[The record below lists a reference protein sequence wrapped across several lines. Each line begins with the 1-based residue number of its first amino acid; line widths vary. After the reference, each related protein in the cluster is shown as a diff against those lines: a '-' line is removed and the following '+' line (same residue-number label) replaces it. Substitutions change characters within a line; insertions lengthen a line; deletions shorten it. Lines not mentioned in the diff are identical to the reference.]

1 MHTSVHARSC
11 IPSRFAVVD
20 TVDPCLNNSSFRTH
34 KFRVC
39 ESHYVV
45 MNIINV
51 VCYLNHLHVQLSE
64 LFTYPNKF
72 TRPVAT
78 GVRISEDIL

>member
-1 MHTSVHARSC
+1 MHTLTYNELLLKRNVQYY
-11 IPSRFAVVD
+11 F
-20 TVDPCLNNSSFRTH
+20 NN
-34 KFRVC
+34 
-39 ESHYVV
+39 
-45 MNIINV
+45 NIINV